1 MLYFTLT
8 LYLFYNDIKSRM
20 IVKHLTALL
29 ARHNKVVVP
38 RLGTFTVSTTQA
50 EMVGEEMLPPRRHIT
65 FSEYEIDDNHL
76 LKNAVLEAENI
87 TEADFEEQVKDFV
100 ATLRTQI
107 TIFGSYE
114 VVGLGK
120 FLKDDAGSL
129 RFVAEEVQNFVGDS
143 FGLPKISYQ
152 TIHAT
157 NSKQAEEIVVKSK
170 PKNTTTSDTMTL
182 EDEKEKWKSSELVW
196 WLVVIPL
203 LFVFAFLIY
212 LFTQKDAMDR
222 FRSFF
227 SGGDNAVAVNVS
239 EKKSYEN
246 FQGQKPE
253 TVITAEQGDNSG
265 RGTTVVEPEG
275 EDKEKFETPVVTTPK
290 RNNTP
295 TVVREN
301 MPKAKEAQAGKFYIV
316 LGSFSS
322 EDKANKAKMSID
334 NKGVNSMVL
343 SSKDSKLYR
352 VAYGVEFSDEKSATE
367 KIKEVSEKL
376 GIQVWVAK
384 Y

>member
-1 MLYFTLT
+1 MPYFTLT
-8 LYLFYNDIKSRM
+8 LYLFYNDIKSTM

-29 ARHNKVVVP
+29 AQHNKIVVP
-38 RLGTFTVSTTQA
+38 RLGTFTVSTTNA

-65 FSEYEIDDNHL
+65 FLEYEIDDNHL
-76 LKNAVLEAENI
+76 LKNAVLQEENI
-87 TEADFEEQVKDFV
+87 TEADFEEQLKDFV

-114 VVGLGK
+114 VKGLGK
-120 FLKDDAGSL
+120 FFKDDASNL
-129 RFVAEEVQNFVGDS
+129 RFEAEEVQNFVGDS

-157 NSKQAEEIVVKSK
+157 NSKQDEEIVVKSK

-265 RGTTVVEPEG
+265 KNIPIVEPER
-275 EDKEKFETPVVTTPK
+275 EDKDIVETPAGTTPK
-290 RNNTP
+290 KNSTP
-295 TVVREN
+295 TVVTEN

-322 EDKANKAKMSID
+322 EDKANKAKVGID
-334 NKGVNSMVL
+334 NKGVNSMVV
-343 SSKDSKLYR
+343 SSKDGKLYR
-352 VAYGVEFSDEKSATE
+352 VTYGVEFSDEKSASE

>member
-1 MLYFTLT
+1 
-8 LYLFYNDIKSRM
+8 M
-20 IVKHLTALL
+20 IVTHLTALL
-29 ARHNKVVVP
+29 TQHDKVVVP
-38 RLGTFTVSTTQA
+38 RLGTFTVSITNA
-50 EMVGEEMLPPRRHIT
+50 EMVGEEIVPPHCHIT
-65 FSEYEIDDNHL
+65 FQEFEVADNHL
-76 LKNAVLEAENI
+76 LKNAVVKAEAISEAE
-87 TEADFEEQVKDFV
+87 FEEQIKEFV

-107 TIFGSYE
+107 TILGSHE
-114 VVGLGK
+114 LKGLGR
-120 FLKDDAGSL
+120 FFKDDTGTL
-129 RFVAEEVQNFVGDS
+129 RFEAEEIQSFMGDS
-143 FGLPKISYQ
+143 FGLPKIAYQ
-152 TIHAT
+152 ALHSNKPNKEEDEVAVKPSTKKT
-157 NSKQAEEIVVKSK
+157 TAE
-170 PKNTTTSDTMTL
+170 TMTL

-253 TVITAEQGDNSG
+253 TVITAEQGDNSAKN
-265 RGTTVVEPEG
+265 TPIVKPER
-275 EDKEKFETPVVTTPK
+275 EDKEAIDNTTVTTPK
-290 RNNTP
+290 KTK
-295 TVVREN
+295 TTDN
-301 MPKAKEAQAGKFYIV
+301 MPKAKEAQSGKFYIV

-322 EDKANKAKMSID
+322 EDKANKAKIGMD
-334 NKGVNSMVL
+334 NKGVNSMVV
-343 SSKDSKLYR
+343 SSKDGKLYR
-352 VAYGVEFSDEKSATE
+352 VTYGVEFSDEKSASE

>member
-1 MLYFTLT
+1 
-8 LYLFYNDIKSRM
+8 M

-29 ARHNKVVVP
+29 AQHNKIVVP
-38 RLGTFTVSTTQA
+38 RLGTFTVSTTHA
-50 EMVGEEMLPPRRHIT
+50 EMVGEEILPPRRHIT
-65 FSEYEIDDNHL
+65 FLEYEIDDNHL

-87 TEADFEEQVKDFV
+87 TETDFEEQVKDFV

-114 VVGLGK
+114 VAGLGK
-120 FLKDDAGSL
+120 FLKDDAGNL

-143 FGLPKISYQ
+143 FGLPKIAYQ

-157 NSKQAEEIVVKSK
+157 NKQEEEIAVKSK
-170 PKNTTTSDTMTL
+170 PKNTTTSETMTL

-227 SGGDNAVAVNVS
+227 AGGDNAVAVNVS

-265 RGTTVVEPEG
+265 KNIPIVEPER
-275 EDKEKFETPVVTTPK
+275 EDKEKFETPSVTTPK
-290 RNNTP
+290 KNSTP
-295 TVVREN
+295 TVVTEN

-322 EDKANKAKMSID
+322 EDKANKAKVGID
-334 NKGVNSMVL
+334 NKGVNSMVV
-343 SSKDSKLYR
+343 SSKDGKLYR
-352 VAYGVEFSDEKSATE
+352 VTYGVEFSDEKSASE